1 MSEQGKSTVEMSD
14 GSGCVHSATPHRA
27 CGALLSGFLLVIL
40 DSWKLLEKQKGAAT
54 TTLSSHLGSTLSGT
68 QLQVEIFPLGS
79 DILWGA
85 SLRNC
90 LLQTVF
96 HAPKKS
102 SQWRMLHRELAVRP
116 LTQQGHSR
124 PTYSASVISLQCS
137 YNFQQEL
144 QDLLYLQRHHRLAE
158 KDFERAKSGYFSAFI
173 NGNIACQLAI
183 IQAKA
188 RMVGNHKC
196 FMEVLTGSSIPEWAV
211 RRMVSRK
218 SFLT

>member
-90 LLQTVF
+90 VCYRQYFMHQKNPV
-96 HAPKKS
+96 S
-102 SQWRMLHRELAVRP
+102 GE
-116 LTQQGHSR
+116 
-124 PTYSASVISLQCS
+124 CS
-137 YNFQQEL
+137 
-144 QDLLYLQRHHRLAE
+144 
-158 KDFERAKSGYFSAFI
+158 
-173 NGNIACQLAI
+173 
-183 IQAKA
+183 
-188 RMVGNHKC
+188 
-196 FMEVLTGSSIPEWAV
+196 TGGW
-211 RRMVSRK
+211 
-218 SFLT
+218 L